1 MLYIMRHGKTDW
13 NVLHKLQG
21 RTDIPLNEEGR
32 NMARKAADI
41 YKDIIGHGAMNSS
54 IVCQVKKIDIKHF
67 WEAGIENC
75 KLMKLL

>member
-1 MLYIMRHGKTDW
+1 MFHSKDGESFEDLYKRTGEFLKEEVKPQLENGK
-13 NVLHKLQG
+13 
-21 RTDIPLNEEGR
+21 DIL
-32 NMARKAADI
+32 
-41 YKDIIGHGAMNSS
+41 IIGHGAMNSS